1 MDDVTCELE
10 RGQTA
15 LVVSSGG
22 AIAAITAALLGVPPN
37 ALIAFN
43 HVSVNTAITQ
53 LVVGRG
59 RTTLISSNEH
69 AHVEEVD
76 ASLMSYR

>member
-43 HVSVNTAITQ
+43 HVSVNTAITK

-76 ASLMSYR
+76 ASLMGYR

>member
-43 HVSVNTAITQ
+43 HVSVNTAITK

>member
-43 HVSVNTAITQ
+43 HVSVNTVITK

-59 RTTLISSNEH
+59 RTTLISPTSTPT
-69 AHVEEVD
+69 
-76 ASLMSYR
+76 LRRWMRR

>member
-43 HVSVNTAITQ
+43 HVSVNTAITKR
-53 LVVGRG
+53 VVGRG